1 MTTNLKDAEQLST
14 AWDKFQKTTNI
25 KPIRNEEQYEF
36 MLTRLDTLWDLTR
49 GDEDHPLWDLC
60 ELVGNLVHAY
70 EDANHPSTDVKGVDA
85 LRFLMQEHGLC
96 QGDLPEVGSQGV
108 VSEILSGRR
117 DLNVRQ
123 IEELSNRFGVS
134 PATFIG

>member
-1 MTTNLKDAEQLST
+1 MTTHLEDVEQLSA
-14 AWDKFQKTTNI
+14 AWEKFQQATHI
-25 KPIRNEEQYEF
+25 KPIRSEEQYES
-36 MLTRLDTLWDLTR
+36 MLSKLDTLWDLTR
-49 GDEDHPLWDLC
+49 GDEDHQLWDLC
-60 ELVGNLVHAY
+60 ELVSNLVHAY
-70 EDANHPSTDVKGVDA
+70 EDANHPLLDAKGVDA